1 MSDLQAAK
9 QLLKSAIETDDAE
22 LIEMA
27 NTILA
32 KIKEPKNKTKPLTTK
47 DGEDFLSP
55 IKKSEIEDSKRNG
68 IRTPVNKM
76 PERKNEF
83 YDDGTE
89 AKDITTPDFQPTERK
104 RKPYKP
110 VEQTCGR
117 CGKAETVNPTHAR
130 ENYIC
135 DKCLGK

>member
-1 MSDLQAAK
+1 VSDLQAAK
-9 QLLKSAIETDDAE
+9 QLLKTAIETDDAE

-32 KIKEPKNKTKPLTTK
+32 KIKKPANQTKNLVTK

-55 IKKSEIEDSKRNG
+55 IKKSEIETNKG
-68 IRTPVNKM
+68 GVPVNEM

-89 AKDITTPDFQPTERK
+89 AKDITTPDFQPTER
-104 RKPYKP
+104 RRTPYKP
-110 VEQTCGR
+110 IEQTCQR
-117 CGKAETVNPTHAR
+117 CNKTFKLNPTHQR
-130 ENYIC
+130 EFYTC